1 MSEANTV
8 ENFQCRQSQIGSIK
22 ALAKTLS
29 LIESELIDLA
39 ECSDQY
45 YKVSKEIPKS
55 DGSVRRTYSVS
66 YPLKKVLIRI
76 RSRIISNVDYP
87 DYILAGRLG
96 RSYLDNAN
104 KHKSSAMILSE
115 DITRFFDSI
124 KQEYVEQIFKY
135 FFHFPPDV
143 AKTLSQLCTL
153 DGYLVQGSPLSGD
166 IANLIFNEKEPNVVK
181 LAAELGLKY
190 SRYYDDIYV
199 SSLTNNF
206 DAHIGTLRT
215 AIYGMFASVEVKPNK
230 SPQKSRVMRSS
241 HRMDV
246 HDVTVNSHKLSP
258 SKKRTSKVRLSV
270 DRLRKMVAEDAAISD
285 ILKVYRSTFGQLITL
300 KSQGSP
306 KYVKMRSEL
315 DQIMKSIEPAKARKF
330 ARKFR
335 NIKTEADFKSFAQK
349 ISVLKRISPS
359 VAGVI
364 NAESKSAKLK
374 IKFKQA
380 TTH

>member
-1 MSEANTV
+1 MSETDTV
-8 ENFQCRQSQIGSIK
+8 EDFQCRQSQIGSIK

-29 LIESELIDLA
+29 LTESELINLA
-39 ECSDQY
+39 KCSDQY

-55 DGSVRRTYSVS
+55 DGSVRCTYNVS

-76 RSRIISNVDYP
+76 RTRIISNVDFP
-87 DYILAGRLG
+87 NYILAGRLG
-96 RSYLDNAN
+96 KSYLDNAN
-104 KHKSSAMILSE
+104 KHKSSTMILSE

-124 KQEYVEQIFKY
+124 KQEYVAQIFKY

-143 AKTLSQLCTL
+143 ADTLSQLCTL
-153 DGYLVQGSPLSGD
+153 DGFLVQGSPLSGD
-166 IANLIFNEKEPNVVK
+166 IANLIFHEKECNVVK
-181 LAAELGLKY
+181 LAVSLGLKY
-190 SRYYDDIYV
+190 SRYYDDIYL
-199 SSLTNNF
+199 SSATTNF

-241 HRMDV
+241 QRMDV

-258 SKKRTSKVRLSV
+258 SKKRTSKVRLSI

-285 ILKVYRSTFGQLITL
+285 ILKVYRSTFGKLITL

-306 KYVKMRSEL
+306 KYAKMRSEL
-315 DQIMKSIEPAKARKF
+315 DQIMKSIEPLKARKF

-335 NIKTEADFKSFAQK
+335 KIKSESQFRSLAQK

-359 VAGVI
+359 VSGVI
-364 NAESKSAKLK
+364 NAELKTAKLR
-374 IKFKQA
+374 IKNK
-380 TTH
+380 